1 MIKITLKYRL
11 KGGELHKFS
20 HSIEDTQEVNILFGN
35 KIIGS
40 FDPAHLEFINIEAL
54 KEQE

>member
-1 MIKITLKYRL
+1 MMKITYRL
-11 KGGELHKFS
+11 KGGELHKFTQA
-20 HSIEDTQEVNILFGN
+20 IEGAQEVSILFGN

-40 FDPAHLEFINIEAL
+40 FDPAHLEFITIEAL